1 MSLKELYHNKWARFG
16 FWAILYILWVIWL
29 GNYWWLFGLIPIFDG
44 HITKK
49 VKWLFWKFQ
58 FKEDVVCTS
67 STKKFQTNK
76 FWTKE
81 FWTSRIL
88 HWKSCI
94 LQCKNDGFWKVTKRV
109 LKRIG
114 ISLYRW
120 IDALI
125 FATIVVTFLNMFFF
139 QAFKIPSS
147 SMESSLYTGDHL
159 FVSKLAYGP
168 KLPQTPLT
176 IPFTHNVIAGKESY
190 STLLQND
197 YRRLKGFGHVETG
210 DYVVFAFPHGDTVLV
225 KDPAA
230 DYYTYV
236 RTLGREY
243 TLKHYGPVKVRPSD
257 KKDHYVKRCVAV
269 AGDTL
274 TIKDGQVYIGS
285 QPQEN
290 WSGVQNSYSVVTDG
304 RRINP
309 KHLEN
314 LGINKSELWYSAELP
329 GYPAMALT
337 ADMVEKVKSFR
348 NVISVTANF
357 DSYPADYPDS
367 DLTIFPFSSDYKW
380 TRDNFGPLWIPAKDA
395 TVELTLKNL
404 PLYERII
411 TSYEGNELEVKD
423 GKIYINS
430 EEVQSYTFKQ
440 DYYFMM
446 GDNRHNSLDSR
457 YWGFVPE
464 DHIVGKPAVIW
475 LSIEGNERFP
485 RNLKNIRWRRFF
497 KFV

>member
-1 MSLKELYHNKWARFG
+1 MD
-16 FWAILYILWVIWL
+16 AI
-29 GNYWWLFGLIPIFDG
+29 
-44 HITKK
+44 
-49 VKWLFWKFQ
+49 
-58 FKEDVVCTS
+58 
-67 STKKFQTNK
+67 
-76 FWTKE
+76 
-81 FWTSRIL
+81 
-88 HWKSCI
+88 
-94 LQCKNDGFWKVTKRV
+94 
-109 LKRIG
+109 
-114 ISLYRW
+114 
-120 IDALI
+120 I
-125 FATIVVTFLNMFFF
+125 FAVVVVTFINTFFF

-190 STLLQND
+190 SKLIQND
-197 YRRLKGFGHVETG
+197 YRRLKGFGYVKRG

-225 KDPAA
+225 REPAA

-243 TLKHYGPVKVRPSD
+243 TINHYGPVKVRPSD

-274 TIKDGQVYIGS
+274 TIKDGQVYVNS

-290 WSGVQNSYSVVTDG
+290 WPGVQNSYMVVTDG
-304 RRINP
+304 KKINQ
-309 KHLEN
+309 KN
-314 LGINKSELWYSAELP
+314 LDKLGLNLRELWYYPELP
-329 GYPAMALT
+329 GYPEMPLT
-337 ADMVEKVKSFR
+337 ADMLEKVKSYA
-348 NVISVTANF
+348 NVLSVTQNI
-357 DSYPADYPDS
+357 DSYPPDYPDS
-367 DLTIFPFSSDYKW
+367 ELTIFPFSSDFKW
-380 TRDNFGPLWIPAKDA
+380 TRDNFGPLWVPEKGE
-395 TVELTLKNL
+395 TVELTVENL
-404 PLYERII
+404 PLYQRII
-411 TSYEGNELEVKD
+411 TSYEGNRLEVKD

-475 LSIEGNERFP
+475 LSIDGNRRFP
-485 RNLKNIRWRRFF
+485 NNIRWRRFF